1 MSVKVLVV
9 GSINV
14 DLTIKVAHLPAP
26 GETIHG
32 SEPQFLPGGKG
43 GNQAVS
49 VAASGAEVMIIGA
62 VGEDGHGA
70 EALVSLKLQNVDTQG
85 VDVKSSATG
94 TAFIFIEGSGENL
107 IVVTAGANSL
117 VTPTDVEAKIKAL
130 GGENPVVLCQLELP
144 IESVE
149 QAARVADE
157 LDGRFILNLAPAA
170 KISDYLMGQ
179 CNPLIVNETEAMFLT
194 GQRIANIDDA
204 LKAVQELAGLTKSA
218 VITLGGDGAVWS
230 DGQVAN
236 HKPSEKVQV
245 VDTTGA
251 GDAFVGALAAAFS
264 QGKDLAQAVAD
275 GLTAGAKTVQ
285 HFGAQ
290 PPKAEVV

>member
-1 MSVKVLVV
+1 MSAKVLVV

-14 DLTIKVAHLPAP
+14 DLTIKVSQLPAP

-49 VAASGAEVMIIGA
+49 VAANGAEVIIIGA
-62 VGEDGHGA
+62 VGDDQHGTA
-70 EALVSLKLQNVDTQG
+70 ALASLKQQNVDAQG
-85 VDVKSSATG
+85 VEVKNSATG
-94 TAFIFIEGSGENL
+94 TAFIFIEDSGENL
-107 IVVTAGANSL
+107 IVVTAGANAL
-117 VTPTDVEAKIKAL
+117 VTPQDVETKVKAL
-130 GGENPVVLCQLELP
+130 GGAKPVVLCQLELP

-149 QAARVADE
+149 QAAKVTAE

-170 KISDYLMGQ
+170 KISDYLLSQ
-179 CNPLIVNETEAMFLT
+179 CDPLIVNETEAMFIT
-194 GQRIANIDDA
+194 GKRIANIDDA
-204 LKAVQELAGLTKSA
+204 IEAVQNLAELTRSA
-218 VITLGGDGAVWS
+218 VITLGADGAVWS
-230 DGQVAN
+230 DGGAAQ
-236 HKPSEKVQV
+236 HKPSEKVNV

-251 GDAFVGALAAAFS
+251 GDAFVGALAASFS
-264 QGKDLAQAVAD
+264 KGQDLGQAVAA

-290 PPKAEVV
+290 PPKTEH